1 MISVNLTVMNL
12 ALHKGR
18 ADSLCRRPW
27 IKQGEVGGSNSGA
40 NGQKDAIASCG
51 LGGPLCDLGWNH
63 HSDLFWLD
71 QNIFSSF
78 RSSSVGTEPSSL
90 TRRSI
95 LSSSVGTIIID

>member
-1 MISVNLTVMNL
+1 MNLTVMNL

-51 LGGPLCDLGWNH
+51 LGGLFVILVGTIIQISFGWTKTSSH
-63 HSDLFWLD
+63 HSDLL
-71 QNIFSSF
+71 
-78 RSSSVGTEPSSL
+78 RLEPNHHH
-90 TRRSI
+90 
-95 LSSSVGTIIID
+95 